1 MKHVSKHTVEV
12 AGGFS
17 LNGIGGS
24 VTINSGSSGSFSS
37 GSIGVTTPDSG
48 EYGQSGSID
57 VATGLSRAGHSGYI
71 SLTTGDAFSNFRAME
86 RDWTMRSSRGHDVDH
101 LRGTAGYV
109 EIKVGKGGSGPG
121 GNVSIEAGGT
131 EADPKVTYY
140 AITPEQMEATTGG
153 HIALTSGFSRHSTSG
168 SIALD
173 TPAAGPWGQSGNI
186 TLTTG
191 TAEREKAG
199 AIELTTGAT
208 KEGIGGPISILAGTS
223 DSAQRRDVV
232 NGADVTIA
240 GLAQLG
246 YGAPPRQVLGLFVA
260 QFGPKADDAV
270 AGCDG

>member
-173 TPAAGPWGQSGNI
+173 TPAAGPWGQGRPDDS
-186 TLTTG
+186 
-191 TAEREKAG
+191 EREHARRTEKRHFAYVITCINTSTSARLSSVEAG
-199 AIELTTGAT
+199 SSGSTAAAAASGTDPIPLAAFRRHDSEVAITNRIE
-208 KEGIGGPISILAGTS
+208 S
-223 DSAQRRDVV
+223 
-232 NGADVTIA
+232 
-240 GLAQLG
+240 
-246 YGAPPRQVLGLFVA
+246 
-260 QFGPKADDAV
+260 
-270 AGCDG
+270 